1 MELVKFQNVRQYNT
15 AQTFKKKPLIK
26 NLKSIFMHMH
36 KTKQN
41 HTGRT
46 YHNITGAYL
55 HAVEPVVFLF
65 LFSIS
70 GSVRYLHTRRVTV
83 CIPPSTYRH

>member
-1 MELVKFQNVRQYNT
+1 MAASITLHKHS
-15 AQTFKKKPLIK
+15 KKKPNK

-46 YHNITGAYL
+46 HHNTNSDYL
-55 HAVEPVVFLF
+55 HAVDPAMFLSVSLLHFRFYPV
-65 LFSIS
+65 
-70 GSVRYLHTRRVTV
+70 
-83 CIPPSTYRH
+83 P